1 MAFELVA
8 ASRAE
13 EAKTTPWR
21 HAIRTGLA
29 LGGVG
34 VFMAVVGILMMF
46 QNRPIIVDTL
56 TLGYA
61 TLGLMPLAAGLLV
74 ARRGLF
80 GHRDPT
86 VLGGVVAGALAA
98 ALPAL
103 LALLMSLVDLRSVF
117 VALNPLL
124 LAMLTFGQQ
133 PALLGAAYL
142 LVLGG
147 VVAGALAA
155 ALPALLALLMSLVDL
170 RSVFVALN
178 PLLLA
183 MLIFGQQPA
192 LLGAAYLLVLGGVLG
207 GAGALFLLLAEGIR
221 RPLAGGLIATGL
233 AGMLQELIRPIL
245 ANSRVTKPLHDL
257 LYTWSG
263 LTLRGA
269 VIIFMVA
276 AIVVSLWQLNRR
288 RIETAVGGLKPAKR
302 HIRWG
307 YMAAGALLVALFPMF
322 AGNFIGQVLLSV
334 GLFTLMGM
342 GLNLE
347 VGLAGLLDLG
357 FVAFYAVG
365 AYTTALLMADSPYA
379 LAHLS
384 FWQAMP
390 IAVLVSLIVGVI
402 FGIPVLKIRGDYLAV
417 ATLALGEIVRVVV
430 LSDAAAPLLAGAEGI
445 LQIPRPEIG
454 SFVLGTPVSLFY
466 LTLAAS
472 LVAAYVAWRLGESRL
487 GRAWMAIRDDEDVAE
502 ALGINLIQVK
512 LLAYGLGA
520 AFAGLAGSIFAVM
533 LGSIYPHSFQL
544 IISIN
549 ILALI
554 IVGGL
559 GSLPGV
565 AVGALVLIG
574 LPEMLREF
582 GEFRYLFYGLAI
594 IAVMRLK
601 PEGLWPSAARLREL
615 ELDAA
620 TPAVQQARVA
630 EKSA

>member
-13 EAKTTPWR
+13 QATTTPWR
-21 HAIRTGLA
+21 HVITTGLA
-29 LGGVG
+29 LGGLN
-34 VFMAVVGILMMF
+34 VFMAVVGILTMF
-46 QNRPIIVDTL
+46 HNRPIIVGTL

-61 TLGLMPLAAGLLV
+61 TLGLTLFFAGLMV

-86 VLGGVVAGALAA
+86 VVAGVVAGALAA

-103 LALLMSLVDLRSVF
+103 LATVMSLADLRTVF
-117 VALNPLL
+117 VALNPPL

-133 PALLGAAYL
+133 PPWLGAAYL
-142 LVLGG
+142 LVLG
-147 VVAGALAA
+147 AA
-155 ALPALLALLMSLVDL
+155 
-170 RSVFVALN
+170 
-178 PLLLA
+178 
-183 MLIFGQQPA
+183 
-192 LLGAAYLLVLGGVLG
+192 LGGV
-207 GAGALFLLLAEGIR
+207 GALFPLLADRIR
-221 RPLAGGLIATGL
+221 RPLAGGLIVAGL

-269 VIIFMVA
+269 VVIFVVA
-276 AIVVSLWQLNRR
+276 GLAVLVWDLNRHR
-288 RIETAVGGLKPAKR
+288 VEAAMGGLAPR
-302 HIRWG
+302 TQRQIRWG
-307 YMAAGALLVALFPMF
+307 YWGAAALLIALFPLF
-322 AGNFIGQVLLSV
+322 AGNFIGQVLLVV

-379 LAHLS
+379 LAELS

-390 IAVLVSLIVGVI
+390 IAVLVSLIVGVL

-417 ATLALGEIVRVVV
+417 ATLALGEIVRVIV

-445 LQIPRPEIG
+445 LQIPRPDIG

-472 LVAAYVAWRLGESRL
+472 LVAAYVAWRLAESRL

-512 LLAYGLGA
+512 LLAYGMGA

-565 AVGALVLIG
+565 AVGAAVLIG

-601 PEGLWPSAARLREL
+601 PEGLWPSAAKLREL
-615 ELDAA
+615 ESDAEA
-620 TPAVQQARVA
+620 VVVQQTQMA
-630 EKSA
+630 ETRP